1 MRPPARFLNALA
13 QALSTMGLYKEGH
26 PARERAVDQVYERL
40 LELQEE
46 EPQTEF
52 TFLEGEVIHRD
63 RPLRELREWD
73 WAERLAGLGIE
84 RLEFTGPV
92 SRDDLDFFLVDV
104 LARLSDEPL
113 PSAEVRQTRET
124 SIRYGLVRMGKEV
137 DDDSSA
143 AGLGEAMATATLGF
157 TLKDEAQGVRWLH
170 EELKEGRDL
179 QLVEAEAIV
188 RSLSVAMHGDQEFL
202 IPLLRI
208 KEFDQY
214 TTTHALNVSVL
225 AMSLAEHIGLGPKEV
240 RAFGISGLLHDL
252 GKTRI
257 PEEILNKPGKLTDAE
272 REVMNNHTVE
282 GARLIL
288 EQDGHLDLAAVV
300 AYEHHIRIDGGGYP
314 TLAYP
319 RHCHQCS
326 NLVHVCDVFDA
337 LRTRRPY
344 RDAWEHGRV
353 IDYIEEGAGS
363 EFEAELARAFVEMM
377 EKWGGRVAELYSE
390 DDKVLEDPGV
400 DGEPMEVV
408 DITGGGDADEI
419 LAQAEAWDGDDQGT
433 GHGVIDLS
441 VEPEGAPE
449 EWVAEVEEEGEEGEG
464 EDPDEVPSDPERS

>member
-26 PARERAVDQVYERL
+26 PARERAVDQVHERL

-46 EPQTEF
+46 EPRTEF
-52 TFLEGEVIHRD
+52 TFLEGEVVHRD

-92 SRDDLDFFLVDV
+92 SRDDLDLFLVDV
-104 LARLSDEPL
+104 LARLSDQPL

-124 SIRYGLVRMGKEV
+124 SIRYGLVEMRRD
-137 DDDSSA
+137 DDDSPES
-143 AGLGEAMATATLGF
+143 GLGEALATATLGF
-157 TLKDEAQGVRWLH
+157 TLKDEAEGVRWLH

-202 IPLLRI
+202 IPLLRL

-225 AMSLAEHIGLGPKEV
+225 AMSLAEHIGLGPKEARV
-240 RAFGISGLLHDL
+240 FGISGLLHDL
-252 GKTRI
+252 GKTTI
-257 PEEILNKPGKLTDAE
+257 PEEILNKPGKLTEAE
-272 REVMNNHTVE
+272 REIMNSHTVE
-282 GARLIL
+282 GARLIR

-319 RHCHQCS
+319 RRCHQCS

-344 RDAWEHGRV
+344 RDAWEHDRV
-353 IDYIEEGAGS
+353 MEYIAEGAGS
-363 EFEAELARAFVEMM
+363 EFEPELARAFVEMM

-390 DDKVLEDPGV
+390 DEKVLEDPGV
-400 DGEPMEVV
+400 DGEPMEAV
-408 DITGGGDADEI
+408 DITEEGDVDEI
-419 LAQAEAWDGDDQGT
+419 LAQAEAWDADDQGA
-433 GHGVIDLS
+433 GDGVIDLS
-441 VEPEGAPE
+441 VEPEGAPGDR
-449 EWVAEVEEEGEEGEG
+449 AGEVEEGEGDG
-464 EDPDEVPSDPERS
+464 EDPDEDPSDSERS